1 MKAEHLPF
9 GERRAHP
16 RYQPTKDLIATAK
29 KVELGRCEECEHTEF
44 CQSCGFDGPS
54 CICQPKLSPH
64 PVIEDAPDKCLY
76 CGRPLNDAAKL
87 LGDFYCSHMCE
98 IESGGQ
104 R

>member
-1 MKAEHLPF
+1 MKPDMALPF

-54 CICQPKLSPH
+54 CICQPKLSPPCRPTH
-64 PVIEDAPDKCLY
+64 WMPLPDPPKE
-76 CGRPLNDAAKL
+76 P
-87 LGDFYCSHMCE
+87 
-98 IESGGQ
+98 Q
-104 R
+104 